1 MQDEIREKETLLE
14 KISLK
19 MSDVDKNAH
28 NFKLAFEELCG
39 TAVSAFTFLFYP
51 FEQIVDACNL
61 FWKHRISE
69 SGN

>member
-1 MQDEIREKETLLE
+1 MQDEIQENKTLLE

-28 NFKLAFEELCG
+28 NLKLAFEELCG
-39 TAVSAFTFLFYP
+39 TAASALTFLFFPY
-51 FEQIVDACNL
+51 EHIVDAWNL
-61 FWKHRISE
+61 FWKHRISK